1 MEKKTFGEFI
11 KAIKGKI
18 VKGTIIVVG
27 LVAGIVVIKL
37 LTNNGEETLLE
48 AVADLSVDGLDA
60 VGNLGEIAG

>member
-11 KAIKGKI
+11 KANKGKI

-37 LTNNGEETLLE
+37 LTNNYEETLLE
-48 AVADLSVDGLDA
+48 AAADLSVDGFDA
-60 VGNLGEIAG
+60 VGNLGEIAS